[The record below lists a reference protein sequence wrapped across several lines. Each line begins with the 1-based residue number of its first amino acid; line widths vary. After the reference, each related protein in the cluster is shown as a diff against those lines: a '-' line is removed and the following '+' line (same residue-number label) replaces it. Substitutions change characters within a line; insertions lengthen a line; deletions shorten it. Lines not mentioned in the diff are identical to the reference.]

1 MRVIRRRYSLALMNA
16 IHQHQPARFRE
27 LSQVLPHAST
37 STLTET
43 LAALEA
49 AHLVAHL
56 TAESTPV
63 SSYALTE
70 SGEKLLSRLRRLL
83 EDVQQ

>member
-27 LSQVLPHAST
+27 LTALLPTAST

-49 AHLVAHL
+49 AQLVSHV
-56 TAESTPV
+56 TAEAAPV
-63 SSYALTE
+63 STYALTV